1 VLNRLTKPIV
11 MRTIILFTALLIA
24 GTTVNA
30 QKGFR
35 LGVKAGANL
44 NKIEGQS
51 FDQGFDFSYHLG
63 AFAEY
68 DFSKR
73 WGIQPEV
80 IWSQTSTKRGNTID
94 AIYSTL
100 PTNVKLDYLMVPVL
114 LRYSPI
120 GLLSFVA
127 GPQFGILLNKD
138 DNLLQ
143 NGQQAFKS
151 GDLSM
156 VLGAQVNLKVLRVYG
171 RYNVGLQ
178 NINDFSDQQKWTN
191 QQVQLGVGL
200 KF

>member
-1 VLNRLTKPIV
+1 
-11 MRTIILFTALLIA
+11 MRTIILFAALLVA

-35 LGVKAGANL
+35 LGVKSGANL
-44 NKIEGQS
+44 NKIDGQS
-51 FDQGFDFSYHLG
+51 FDQGFDFSYHAG
-63 AFAEY
+63 AFVEY

-80 IWSQTSTKRGNTID
+80 IWSQTSTKRGTNLD

-127 GPQFGILLNKD
+127 GPQFGVLINKD

-171 RYNVGLQ
+171 RYNIGLQ

>member
-1 VLNRLTKPIV
+1 
-11 MRTIILFTALLIA
+11 MRKILFVALMVIA
-24 GTTVNA
+24 GTVLHA
-30 QKGFR
+30 QTGFR

-51 FDQGFDFSYHLG
+51 FDQGFNFSYHAG
-63 AFAEY
+63 AFAEI
-68 DFSKR
+68 DFAKR

-80 IWSQTSTKRGNTID
+80 IWSQTSTKPATNLD

-100 PTNVKLDYLMVPVL
+100 PTNVKLDYLMVPIL

-127 GPQFGILLNKD
+127 GPQFGVLINKNE
-138 DNLLQ
+138 NLLS
-143 NGQQAFKS
+143 NGQQAFKA

-156 VLGAQVNLKVLRVYG
+156 VLGAQVNLKVLRIYG

-178 NINDFSDQQKWTN
+178 NINDFTDQQKWTN
-191 QQVQLGVGL
+191 QQIQLGLGL

>member
-1 VLNRLTKPIV
+1 
-11 MRTIILFTALLIA
+11 MRKILFVALLVFA
-24 GTTVNA
+24 GTFANA

-44 NKIEGQS
+44 NKIDGQS
-51 FDQGFDFSYHLG
+51 FDQGFNFSYHAG
-63 AFAEY
+63 AFAEI
-68 DFSKR
+68 DFAKR

-80 IWSQTSTKRGNTID
+80 IWSQTATKPATNLD
-94 AIYSTL
+94 AIYTTL

-127 GPQFGILLNKD
+127 GPQFGVLINKNE
-138 DNLLQ
+138 NLLS

-151 GDLSM
+151 GDFSM
-156 VLGAQVNLKVLRVYG
+156 VLGAQVNLKVLRIYG
-171 RYNVGLQ
+171 RYNIGLQ
-178 NINDFSDQQKWTN
+178 NINDFTDQQKWNT
-191 QQVQLGVGL
+191 QQVQLGLGL

>member
-1 VLNRLTKPIV
+1 MRPLFLFAVL
-11 MRTIILFTALLIA
+11 LLA
-24 GTTVNA
+24 GSTLQA

-44 NKIEGQS
+44 NKIDGQS
-51 FDQGFDFSYHLG
+51 FDQGFDFSYHAG
-63 AFAEY
+63 AFAEI

-80 IWSQTSTKRGNTID
+80 IWSQTATKRANNID

-100 PTNVKLDYLMVPVL
+100 PTNLKLDYLMVPVL

-120 GLLSFVA
+120 GLLTFVA
-127 GPQFGILLNKD
+127 GPQFGVLINKN

-156 VLGAQVNLKVLRVYG
+156 VLGAQVNLKVLRLYG

-191 QQVQLGVGL
+191 QQVQFGVGL

>member
-1 VLNRLTKPIV
+1 
-11 MRTIILFTALLIA
+11 MRTIILFAALLIA

-68 DFSKR
+68 DFTKR

>member
-1 VLNRLTKPIV
+1 MRKILLVAFMVISGTVLH
-11 MRTIILFTALLIA
+11 
-24 GTTVNA
+24 A
-30 QKGFR
+30 QTGFR

-51 FDQGFDFSYHLG
+51 FDQGFNFSYHAG
-63 AFAEY
+63 AFAEI
-68 DFSKR
+68 DFAKR

-80 IWSQTSTKRGNTID
+80 IWSQTSTKPAMNLD

-100 PTNVKLDYLMVPVL
+100 PTNVKLDYLMVPIL

-127 GPQFGILLNKD
+127 GPQFGVLINKNE
-138 DNLLQ
+138 NLLS
-143 NGQQAFKS
+143 NGQQAFKA

-156 VLGAQVNLKVLRVYG
+156 VLGTQVNLKVLRIYG
-171 RYNVGLQ
+171 RYNIGLQ
-178 NINDFSDQQKWTN
+178 NINDFTDQQKWTN
-191 QQVQLGVGL
+191 QQIQLGVGL

>member
-1 VLNRLTKPIV
+1 
-11 MRTIILFTALLIA
+11 MRTIFLFATLLIA
-24 GTTVNA
+24 GATVNA

-51 FDQGFDFSYHLG
+51 FDQGFDFSYHAG
-63 AFAEY
+63 AFVEY

-80 IWSQTSTKRGNTID
+80 IWSQTSTKRATTID

-191 QQVQLGVGL
+191 QQIQLGVGL

>member
-1 VLNRLTKPIV
+1 
-11 MRTIILFTALLIA
+11 MRTIFLFAVLLIA
-24 GTTVNA
+24 VTTVNA

-80 IWSQTSTKRGNTID
+80 IWSQTSTKRGNNLD

-127 GPQFGILLNKD
+127 GPQFGILINKN

-143 NGQQAFKS
+143 NGQQAFKA
-151 GDLSM
+151 GDFSL

-191 QQVQLGVGL
+191 QQVQLGIGL

>member
-1 VLNRLTKPIV
+1 MRKIFLVAFMVISGTVLH
-11 MRTIILFTALLIA
+11 
-24 GTTVNA
+24 A
-30 QKGFR
+30 QTGFR

-51 FDQGFDFSYHLG
+51 FDQGFNFSYHAG
-63 AFAEY
+63 AFAEI
-68 DFSKR
+68 DFAKR

-80 IWSQTSTKRGNTID
+80 IWSQTSTKPATNLD

-100 PTNVKLDYLMVPVL
+100 PTNVKLDYLMVPIL

-127 GPQFGILLNKD
+127 GPQFGVLINKNE
-138 DNLLQ
+138 NLLS
-143 NGQQAFKS
+143 NGQQAFKA

-156 VLGAQVNLKVLRVYG
+156 VLGAQVNLKVLRIYG

-178 NINDFSDQQKWTN
+178 NINDFTDQQKWTN
-191 QQVQLGVGL
+191 QQIQLGLGL

>member
-1 VLNRLTKPIV
+1 MRKIFLVAFMVIIGTVLH
-11 MRTIILFTALLIA
+11 
-24 GTTVNA
+24 A
-30 QKGFR
+30 QTGFR

-51 FDQGFDFSYHLG
+51 FDQGFNFSYHAG
-63 AFAEY
+63 AFAEI
-68 DFSKR
+68 DFAKR

-80 IWSQTSTKRGNTID
+80 IWSQTSTKPATNLD

-100 PTNVKLDYLMVPVL
+100 PTNVKLDYLMVPIL

-127 GPQFGILLNKD
+127 GPQFGVLINKNE
-138 DNLLQ
+138 NLLS
-143 NGQQAFKS
+143 NGQQAFKA

-156 VLGAQVNLKVLRVYG
+156 VLGAQVNLKVLRIYG

-178 NINDFSDQQKWTN
+178 NINDFTDQQKWTN
-191 QQVQLGVGL
+191 QQIQLGLGL

>member
-1 VLNRLTKPIV
+1 
-11 MRTIILFTALLIA
+11 MRTIFLFAALLIA
-24 GTTVNA
+24 GTTVSA

-68 DFSKR
+68 DFTKR

-80 IWSQTSTKRGNTID
+80 IWSQTSTKRATSID
-94 AIYSTL
+94 AIYATL
-100 PTNVKLDYLMVPVL
+100 PNDVKLDYLMVPVL
-114 LRYSPI
+114 LRYSPV

-127 GPQFGILLNKD
+127 GPQFAVLINKNE
-138 DNLLQ
+138 NLLQ

-151 GDLSM
+151 GDFSM
-156 VLGAQVNLKVLRVYG
+156 VLGAQLNLKVLRIYG
-171 RYNVGLQ
+171 RYNIGLQ

-191 QQVQLGVGL
+191 QQVQLGLGL

>member
-1 VLNRLTKPIV
+1 
-11 MRTIILFTALLIA
+11 MRKILFVALMVFT
-24 GTTVNA
+24 GTLLHA
-30 QKGFR
+30 QTGFR

-51 FDQGFDFSYHLG
+51 FDQGFNFSYHAG
-63 AFAEY
+63 AFAEI
-68 DFSKR
+68 DFAKR

-80 IWSQTSTKRGNTID
+80 IWSQTSTKPATNLD
-94 AIYSTL
+94 AIYSSL
-100 PTNVKLDYLMVPVL
+100 PTNVKLDYLMVPIL

-127 GPQFGILLNKD
+127 GPQFGVLINKNE
-138 DNLLQ
+138 NLLS

-156 VLGAQVNLKVLRVYG
+156 VLGAQVNLKVLRIYG

-191 QQVQLGVGL
+191 QQIQLGLGL

>member
-1 VLNRLTKPIV
+1 
-11 MRTIILFTALLIA
+11 MRKIILFAVLVVA
-24 GTTVNA
+24 GITVNA

-44 NKIEGQS
+44 NKIDGQS
-51 FDQGFDFSYHLG
+51 FDQGFDFSYHAG
-63 AFAEY
+63 AFVEY

-80 IWSQTSTKRGNTID
+80 IWSQTSTKRGTNID

-100 PTNVKLDYLMVPVL
+100 PTNVKLDYLMVPIL

-127 GPQFGILLNKD
+127 GPQFGVLINKD

-156 VLGAQVNLKVLRVYG
+156 VLGAQVNLKVLRIYG

>member
-1 VLNRLTKPIV
+1 
-11 MRTIILFTALLIA
+11 MRKILFVALMVFT
-24 GTTVNA
+24 GTLLHA
-30 QKGFR
+30 QTGFR

-51 FDQGFDFSYHLG
+51 FDQGFNFSYHAG
-63 AFAEY
+63 AFAEI
-68 DFSKR
+68 DFAKR

-80 IWSQTSTKRGNTID
+80 IWSQTSTKPATNLD

-100 PTNVKLDYLMVPVL
+100 PTNVKLDYLMVPIL

-127 GPQFGILLNKD
+127 GPQFGVLINKNE
-138 DNLLQ
+138 NLLS

-156 VLGAQVNLKVLRVYG
+156 VLGAQVNLKVLRIYG

-191 QQVQLGVGL
+191 QQIQLGLGL

>member
-1 VLNRLTKPIV
+1 
-11 MRTIILFTALLIA
+11 MRTIFLFAALLIA

-80 IWSQTSTKRGNTID
+80 IWSQTSTKRGTNLD

-100 PTNVKLDYLMVPVL
+100 PSDVKLDYLMVPVL

-120 GLLSFVA
+120 GLLSFVV
-127 GPQFGILLNKD
+127 GPQFGILMNKN

-151 GDLSM
+151 GDFSM

-191 QQVQLGVGL
+191 QQVQLGIGL

>member
-1 VLNRLTKPIV
+1 
-11 MRTIILFTALLIA
+11 MRKIILFAALLVA

-44 NKIEGQS
+44 NKIDGQS
-51 FDQGFDFSYHLG
+51 FDQGFDFSYHAG
-63 AFAEY
+63 AFVEY

-80 IWSQTSTKRGNTID
+80 IWSQTSTKRGTNLD

-127 GPQFGILLNKD
+127 GPQFGVLINKD

-171 RYNVGLQ
+171 RYNIGLQ

>member
-1 VLNRLTKPIV
+1 
-11 MRTIILFTALLIA
+11 MRTIFLLTALLIA

-51 FDQGFDFSYHLG
+51 FDQGFDFSYHAG
-63 AFAEY
+63 AFVEY

-80 IWSQTSTKRGNTID
+80 IWSQTSTKRGTTID

-127 GPQFGILLNKD
+127 GPQFGVLINKNE
-138 DNLLQ
+138 NLLQ

-151 GDLSM
+151 GDFSM

-171 RYNVGLQ
+171 RYNIGLQ

>member
-1 VLNRLTKPIV
+1 LNSLTKPSD
-11 MRTIILFTALLIA
+11 MRTIFLFAALLIA

-51 FDQGFDFSYHLG
+51 FDQGFDFSYHAG
-63 AFAEY
+63 AFVEY
-68 DFSKR
+68 DFSNR

-80 IWSQTSTKRGNTID
+80 IWSQTATKRANTID

-100 PTNVKLDYLMVPVL
+100 PANVKLDYLMVPVL

-127 GPQFGILLNKD
+127 GPQFGVLINKN

-171 RYNVGLQ
+171 RYNIGLQ

>member
-1 VLNRLTKPIV
+1 
-11 MRTIILFTALLIA
+11 M
-24 GTTVNA
+24 
-30 QKGFR
+30 
-35 LGVKAGANL
+35 
-44 NKIEGQS
+44 
-51 FDQGFDFSYHLG
+51 
-63 AFAEY
+63 
-68 DFSKR
+68 
-73 WGIQPEV
+73 
-80 IWSQTSTKRGNTID
+80 
-94 AIYSTL
+94 
-100 PTNVKLDYLMVPVL
+100 
-114 LRYSPI
+114 
-120 GLLSFVA
+120 SFVA
-127 GPQFGILLNKD
+127 GRQFGILLNKD

>member
-1 VLNRLTKPIV
+1 
-11 MRTIILFTALLIA
+11 MRKIFLVAFMVFTGTLLY
-24 GTTVNA
+24 A

-51 FDQGFDFSYHLG
+51 FDDGFNFSYHAG
-63 AFAEY
+63 AFAEI
-68 DFSKR
+68 DFAKR

-80 IWSQTSTKRGNTID
+80 IWSQTSTKPANNID

-100 PTNVKLDYLMVPVL
+100 PTNIKLDYLMVPVL

-127 GPQFGILLNKD
+127 GPQFGVLINKNE
-138 DNLLQ
+138 NLLT
-143 NGQQAFKS
+143 NGQHAFKS

-156 VLGAQVNLKVLRVYG
+156 VLGAQVNLKVLHIYG

-178 NINDFSDQQKWTN
+178 NINDFTDQQKWTN
-191 QQVQLGVGL
+191 QQVQLGLGL

>member
-1 VLNRLTKPIV
+1 
-11 MRTIILFTALLIA
+11 MRTIFLFAALLLA

-80 IWSQTSTKRGNTID
+80 IWSQTSTKRGTNLD

-100 PTNVKLDYLMVPVL
+100 PSDVKLDYLMVPVL

-127 GPQFGILLNKD
+127 GPQFGILMNKN

-156 VLGAQVNLKVLRVYG
+156 VLGAQINLKVLRVYG

-191 QQVQLGVGL
+191 QQVQLGIGL

>member
-1 VLNRLTKPIV
+1 
-11 MRTIILFTALLIA
+11 MRTIFLFTALLLA
-24 GTTVNA
+24 GTTLSA

-51 FDQGFDFSYHLG
+51 FDQGFDFSYHVG

-68 DFSKR
+68 DFTKR
-73 WGIQPEV
+73 WGIQPEL
-80 IWSQTSTKRGNTID
+80 IWSQNSTKRATSID
-94 AIYSTL
+94 AIYATL
-100 PTNVKLDYLMVPVL
+100 PNDIKLDYLMVPLL
-114 LRYSPI
+114 LRYSPT

-127 GPQFGILLNKD
+127 GPQFAVLVNKNE
-138 DNLLQ
+138 NLLQ

-151 GDLSM
+151 GDFSM
-156 VLGAQVNLKVLRVYG
+156 VLGAQLNLQVLRIYG
-171 RYNVGLQ
+171 RYNIGLQ

-191 QQVQLGVGL
+191 QQVQLGLGL

>member
-1 VLNRLTKPIV
+1 
-11 MRTIILFTALLIA
+11 MRKILLVAFLVFA
-24 GTTVNA
+24 GTVLHA

-51 FDQGFDFSYHLG
+51 FDDGFNFSYHAG
-63 AFAEY
+63 AFAEI
-68 DFSKR
+68 DFAKR

-80 IWSQTSTKRGNTID
+80 IWSQTSTKPATNID

-100 PTNVKLDYLMVPVL
+100 PTNIKLDYLMVPIL
-114 LRYSPI
+114 LRYSPV

-127 GPQFGILLNKD
+127 GPQFGVLINKNE
-138 DNLLQ
+138 NLLT

-156 VLGAQVNLKVLRVYG
+156 VLGAQVNLKVLRIYG

-178 NINDFSDQQKWTN
+178 NINDFTDQQKWTN

>member
-1 VLNRLTKPIV
+1 
-11 MRTIILFTALLIA
+11 MRKIFLVAFMVFTGTLLY
-24 GTTVNA
+24 A

-51 FDQGFDFSYHLG
+51 FDDGFNFSYHAG
-63 AFAEY
+63 AFAEI
-68 DFSKR
+68 DFAKR

-80 IWSQTSTKRGNTID
+80 IWSQTSTKPANNID

-100 PTNVKLDYLMVPVL
+100 PTNIKLDYLMVPVL

-127 GPQFGILLNKD
+127 GPQFGVLINKNE
-138 DNLLQ
+138 NLLT

-156 VLGAQVNLKVLRVYG
+156 VLGAQVNLKVLRIYG

-178 NINDFSDQQKWTN
+178 NINDFTDQQKWTN
-191 QQVQLGVGL
+191 QQVQLGLGL

>member
-1 VLNRLTKPIV
+1 MRKILLVAFMVISGTVLH
-11 MRTIILFTALLIA
+11 
-24 GTTVNA
+24 A
-30 QKGFR
+30 QTGFR

-51 FDQGFDFSYHLG
+51 FDQGFNFSYHAG
-63 AFAEY
+63 AFAEI
-68 DFSKR
+68 DFAKR

-80 IWSQTSTKRGNTID
+80 IWSQTSTKPAMNLD

-100 PTNVKLDYLMVPVL
+100 PTNVKLDYLMVPIL

-127 GPQFGILLNKD
+127 GPQFGVLINKNE
-138 DNLLQ
+138 NLLS
-143 NGQQAFKS
+143 NGQQAFKA

-156 VLGAQVNLKVLRVYG
+156 VLGGQVNLKVLRIYG
-171 RYNVGLQ
+171 RYNIGLQ
-178 NINDFSDQQKWTN
+178 NINDFTDQQKWTN
-191 QQVQLGVGL
+191 QQIQLGVGL